1 MRSPSLFPRNGPR
14 GHRHRCV
21 RITVG
26 GAPPS
31 WVRFEWAR
39 CLMSEQRVIAQ
50 FGEKVAKTKSVDL
63 FTCCSLAVHLVFT
76 RVTSEHPSAL
86 FSCCRALQK
95 PPIAL
100 AHVSRSL
107 TPRLHRPR
115 ASSRQ
120 APFFPSTVTA
130 QRQLFCRTRQ
140 PRVRSSP
147 QSTGPTLWYAPGTL
161 LTLDRRRKVSCAV
174 GRAQLPPV

>member
-1 MRSPSLFPRNGPR
+1 M
-14 GHRHRCV
+14 
-21 RITVG
+21 G

-86 FSCCRALQK
+86 FSLLSGFAK
-95 PPIAL
+95 
-100 AHVSRSL
+100 
-107 TPRLHRPR
+107 TP
-115 ASSRQ
+115 
-120 APFFPSTVTA
+120 
-130 QRQLFCRTRQ
+130 
-140 PRVRSSP
+140 
-147 QSTGPTLWYAPGTL
+147 Y
-161 LTLDRRRKVSCAV
+161 
-174 GRAQLPPV
+174 